1 MGWGRAQTESHNGI
15 HIGWML
21 EPRRWLRVV
30 TKDAVA
36 HGLSKVR
43 GQMNAAVHSERC
55 LSDCEM
61 TAASTPDSKS
71 AVESAPRDPRGLPA
85 VSTGTQISE
94 ETPPQD
100 PEIVLAN

>member
-1 MGWGRAQTESHNGI
+1 M
-15 HIGWML
+15 
-21 EPRRWLRVV
+21 V

-36 HGLSKVR
+36 QVLSKVR
-43 GQMNAAVHSERC
+43 GQLNAAVHSERR

-61 TAASTPDSKS
+61 TAPTPDSKS

-85 VSTGTQISE
+85 VSTGTQTSKE
-94 ETPPQD
+94 NLQD